1 MKDKDLILEMLESAN
16 RLLQAAKD
24 VVDNSEQGTVKEDAS
39 FRQVEHPAPKKKR
52 GRPPKKK
59 PKPKPKDDFTVDK
72 ASTSRTPEFTHNKF
86 EEMMSLDIDK
96 PEGYDKIDDSGP
108 RSPRARNDYSPVKM
122 TCEECNKVFSVNPV
136 FKKDN
141 YVCDRCVG
149 KKFGR

>member
-1 MKDKDLILEMLESAN
+1 MKDKDLILEMLESAKS
-16 RLLQAAKD
+16 LLQAAKD
-24 VVDNSEQGTVKEDAS
+24 VVDNSEAVVTEKTKPV
-39 FRQVEHPAPKKKR
+39 KKKR

-59 PKPKPKDDFTVDK
+59 TKPEPQEDFTENK
-72 ASTSRTPEFTHNKF
+72 ASISRTPEFTHNKF